1 MALTSLDKDN
11 VNRLMES
18 LSITKISDEKYNEMK
33 RYNTTTISKL
43 QMIAEQIEYLQNSA
57 RNIMMISELNKTLHE
72 AECNFSKVMGQVYH
86 FYERENGSV
95 FCSMIG
101 PDEWTLYH
109 KYYGSFLYDFD
120 SEFKTISMKK

>member
-18 LSITKISDEKYNEMK
+18 LSITKINDEKYNEMK

-57 RNIMMISELNKTLHE
+57 RNIMLISELNKTLHE
-72 AECNFSKVMGQVYH
+72 AECNFSK
-86 FYERENGSV
+86 
-95 FCSMIG
+95 
-101 PDEWTLYH
+101 
-109 KYYGSFLYDFD
+109 
-120 SEFKTISMKK
+120 MKK

>member
-18 LSITKISDEKYNEMK
+18 LAITKINDEKYNEMK

-57 RNIMMISELNKTLHE
+57 RNIMMQSELNKTLHE
-72 AECNFSKVMGQVYH
+72 AECNFSKVMGHVYH
-86 FYERENGSV
+86 FYERENGKIY
-95 FCSMIG
+95 CSLIS
-101 PDEWTLYH
+101 PDEWIFFY

-120 SEFKTISMKK
+120 SEFKKL